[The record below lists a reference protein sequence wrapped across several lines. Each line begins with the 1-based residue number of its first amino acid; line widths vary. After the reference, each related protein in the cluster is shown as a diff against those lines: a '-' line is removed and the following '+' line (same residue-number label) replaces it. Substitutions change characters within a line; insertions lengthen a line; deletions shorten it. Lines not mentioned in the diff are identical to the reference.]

1 MDLKGEFRSGHQII
15 WSCSIPAKPLPQD
28 ADKEI
33 VWKHTLNIFIMELSS
48 SFIYTLSIF
57 KTKRSIISFTLIS
70 CLTCTTAYFWVSS
83 KPKISILSSYSEFC
97 SIQGYK
103 YLHMHVHVF
112 MFLKL
117 NKYATPNFL
126 FRFRF
131 KNRTVWIS
139 SDKNQNKTLQ
149 SIKVDMTKQDVW

>member
-1 MDLKGEFRSGHQII
+1 
-15 WSCSIPAKPLPQD
+15 
-28 ADKEI
+28 
-33 VWKHTLNIFIMELSS
+33 
-48 SFIYTLSIF
+48 
-57 KTKRSIISFTLIS
+57 
-70 CLTCTTAYFWVSS
+70 
-83 KPKISILSSYSEFC
+83 
-97 SIQGYK
+97 
-103 YLHMHVHVF
+103 MHVHVF

-149 SIKVDMTKQDVW
+149 GIKVDMTKQDVW